1 MKVRVVPSRVFGL
14 SDNTGFYLQ
23 EKKWWGWKNIY
34 HAMILRYVLEYIQD
48 LKQVRD
54 VEVIR

>member
-1 MKVRVVPSRVFGL
+1 MKVRVVPAEASL
-14 SDNTGFYLQ
+14 YDNRGFYLQ

-48 LKQVRD
+48 LKEVRD
-54 VEVIR
+54 VEVIK